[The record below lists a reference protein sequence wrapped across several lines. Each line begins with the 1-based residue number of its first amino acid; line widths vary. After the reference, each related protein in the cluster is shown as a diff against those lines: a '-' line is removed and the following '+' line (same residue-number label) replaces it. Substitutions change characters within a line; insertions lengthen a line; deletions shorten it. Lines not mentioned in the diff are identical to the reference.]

1 MSQRVFLFCRF
12 YLKAKSIYYMH
23 APFLYELLQFVFDSD
38 RNYYDF
44 IKLQEASNSLENNYN
59 LIELSDFAKSH
70 RQTGLSI
77 RRMYK
82 KSGHTLYEYESLY
95 RLMVFTK
102 TKMSLELGASVGM
115 SGLSMS
121 LANKKGLHTSVEG
134 NSSLADCTNALFKK
148 FGLVNAHCVN
158 ASFETFF
165 LNTSNLHMYD
175 FVFIDGDHR
184 YQATLENFGKL
195 LPLLTEDAII
205 LVDDIHWSFDMNKAW
220 QELTQHPAIHCSLE
234 MPRWGLLFK
243 SKKLTKGRFS
253 YLPAI
258 YKPWQKFI

>member
-1 MSQRVFLFCRF
+1 
-12 YLKAKSIYYMH
+12 MH

-165 LNTSNLHMYD
+165 
-175 FVFIDGDHR
+175 
-184 YQATLENFGKL
+184 
-195 LPLLTEDAII
+195 
-205 LVDDIHWSFDMNKAW
+205 
-220 QELTQHPAIHCSLE
+220 
-234 MPRWGLLFK
+234 FK
-243 SKKLTKGRFS
+243 YF
-253 YLPAI
+253 
-258 YKPWQKFI
+258 KPSHV